1 MKNKELRGI
10 LALVVVTAL
19 SFGVIAGSR
28 VLSTDLAGDSAEEE
42 SAVIEEYDVSGAD
55 GIESAA
61 QTENGYE
68 VTARTKGYGGDIVL
82 KVAYDT
88 DGQTIQSVEVLEQNE
103 TESLGAKI
111 AEPEFLDQFAGVSAP
126 VYLPGMSTSASD
138 EASEAP
144 DTSADLE
151 VLKDA
156 ALSDGTYEAKAAAPD
171 SNGFTEELTLTVE
184 DGKITSVNW
193 DAVGEDGSKKSILSE
208 NGEYVMT
215 EDGPTWKEQSEALAQ
230 ALIENQSLDFLTTD
244 ESGKTDAVAG
254 VSISVSSFIDLAQQ
268 CLKEAAGITEEPVAL
283 TDGTYEAK
291 ASAPDSNGF
300 TEQVNMTV
308 KDGAVTEV
316 TWDAVGEDGSKKSIL
331 SENGEYVMTEDGPT
345 WKEQSEALAQALI
358 ENQSLDFLTTD
369 ESGKTDAVAG
379 VSISVSSFIDLAQ
392 QCLDQAAGIETTK
405 EATEAPADEEGGSAQ
420 AGTQIDAVSGA
431 TISSTA
437 AVTAVNAT
445 YDFLQTVK

>member
-103 TESLGAKI
+103 TESLGAEI

-156 ALSDGTYEAKAAAPD
+156 ALSDVTYEAKAAAPD

-268 CLKEAAGITEEPVAL
+268 CL
-283 TDGTYEAK
+283 
-291 ASAPDSNGF
+291 
-300 TEQVNMTV
+300 
-308 KDGAVTEV
+308 
-316 TWDAVGEDGSKKSIL
+316 
-331 SENGEYVMTEDGPT
+331 
-345 WKEQSEALAQALI
+345 
-358 ENQSLDFLTTD
+358 
-369 ESGKTDAVAG
+369 
-379 VSISVSSFIDLAQ
+379 
-392 QCLDQAAGIETTK
+392 DQAAGIETTE

-420 AGTQIDAVSGA
+420 EGTQIDAVSGA

>member
-103 TESLGAKI
+103 TESLGAEI

-268 CLKEAAGITEEPVAL
+268 CL
-283 TDGTYEAK
+283 
-291 ASAPDSNGF
+291 
-300 TEQVNMTV
+300 
-308 KDGAVTEV
+308 
-316 TWDAVGEDGSKKSIL
+316 
-331 SENGEYVMTEDGPT
+331 
-345 WKEQSEALAQALI
+345 
-358 ENQSLDFLTTD
+358 
-369 ESGKTDAVAG
+369 
-379 VSISVSSFIDLAQ
+379 
-392 QCLDQAAGIETTK
+392 DQAAGIETTE

-420 AGTQIDAVSGA
+420 EGTQIDAVSGA

>member
-268 CLKEAAGITEEPVAL
+268 CL
-283 TDGTYEAK
+283 
-291 ASAPDSNGF
+291 
-300 TEQVNMTV
+300 
-308 KDGAVTEV
+308 
-316 TWDAVGEDGSKKSIL
+316 
-331 SENGEYVMTEDGPT
+331 
-345 WKEQSEALAQALI
+345 
-358 ENQSLDFLTTD
+358 
-369 ESGKTDAVAG
+369 
-379 VSISVSSFIDLAQ
+379 
-392 QCLDQAAGIETTK
+392 DQAAGIETTK

-420 AGTQIDAVSGA
+420 EGTQIDAVSGA

-437 AVTAVNAT
+437 AVTAVNTT

>member
-28 VLSTDLAGDSAEEE
+28 VLSTDLAGDRAEEE
-42 SAVIEEYDVSGAD
+42 SDVIEEYDVTGAD

-184 DGKITSVNW
+184 DSKITSVN
-193 DAVGEDGSKKSILSE
+193 
-208 NGEYVMT
+208 
-215 EDGPTWKEQSEALAQ
+215 
-230 ALIENQSLDFLTTD
+230 
-244 ESGKTDAVAG
+244 
-254 VSISVSSFIDLAQQ
+254 
-268 CLKEAAGITEEPVAL
+268 
-283 TDGTYEAK
+283 
-291 ASAPDSNGF
+291 
-300 TEQVNMTV
+300 
-308 KDGAVTEV
+308 
-316 TWDAVGEDGSKKSIL
+316 WDAVGEDGSKKSIL

-420 AGTQIDAVSGA
+420 EGTQIDAVSGA

>member
-268 CLKEAAGITEEPVAL
+268 CL
-283 TDGTYEAK
+283 
-291 ASAPDSNGF
+291 
-300 TEQVNMTV
+300 
-308 KDGAVTEV
+308 
-316 TWDAVGEDGSKKSIL
+316 
-331 SENGEYVMTEDGPT
+331 
-345 WKEQSEALAQALI
+345 
-358 ENQSLDFLTTD
+358 
-369 ESGKTDAVAG
+369 
-379 VSISVSSFIDLAQ
+379 
-392 QCLDQAAGIETTK
+392 DQAAGIETTE

-420 AGTQIDAVSGA
+420 EGTQIDAVSGA

>member
-88 DGQTIQSVEVLEQNE
+88 DGQTIQSVEILEQNE

-268 CLKEAAGITEEPVAL
+268 CL
-283 TDGTYEAK
+283 
-291 ASAPDSNGF
+291 
-300 TEQVNMTV
+300 
-308 KDGAVTEV
+308 
-316 TWDAVGEDGSKKSIL
+316 
-331 SENGEYVMTEDGPT
+331 
-345 WKEQSEALAQALI
+345 
-358 ENQSLDFLTTD
+358 
-369 ESGKTDAVAG
+369 
-379 VSISVSSFIDLAQ
+379 
-392 QCLDQAAGIETTK
+392 DQAAGIETTK

-420 AGTQIDAVSGA
+420 EGTQIDAVSGA

-437 AVTAVNAT
+437 AVTAVNTT

>member
-103 TESLGAKI
+103 TESLGAEI

-156 ALSDGTYEAKAAAPD
+156 ALSDVTYEAKAAAPD

-244 ESGKTDAVAG
+244 ESGKTDAV
-254 VSISVSSFIDLAQQ
+254 V
-268 CLKEAAGITEEPVAL
+268 
-283 TDGTYEAK
+283 
-291 ASAPDSNGF
+291 
-300 TEQVNMTV
+300 
-308 KDGAVTEV
+308 
-316 TWDAVGEDGSKKSIL
+316 
-331 SENGEYVMTEDGPT
+331 
-345 WKEQSEALAQALI
+345 
-358 ENQSLDFLTTD
+358 
-369 ESGKTDAVAG
+369 G

-392 QCLDQAAGIETTK
+392 QCLDQAAGIETTE

-420 AGTQIDAVSGA
+420 EGTQIDAVSGA